1 MSCGCRH
8 STNNGEKR
16 SEDDKPTRPTPMTQ
30 CLLCAQKHAD
40 EAFIAMREFTY
51 DIENRS
57 FIHGSLRAIV
67 LHTYKEWRD
76 IAETARKAA
85 LAWQDGDKTN
95 AEKLLVNVIKLIY
108 EKLDSLKG

>member
-1 MSCGCRH
+1 MACGCR
-8 STNNGEKR
+8 NN
-16 SEDDKPTRPTPMTQ
+16 DKNPTGGGAKSSSTRPTPTTQ

-40 EAFIAMREFTY
+40 EALIAMREFTY

-67 LHTYKEWRD
+67 LHTYKAWTD
-76 IAETARKAA
+76 IASTARNAA
-85 LAWQDGDKTN
+85 LAWQGGDKAN

-108 EKLDSLKG
+108 EKLDSL

>member
-1 MSCGCRH
+1 MMACGCTRH
-8 STNNGEKR
+8 DNADNG
-16 SEDDKPTRPTPMTQ
+16 DKPTRPTPTTQ

-40 EAFIAMREFTY
+40 EALIAMREFTY

-67 LHTYKEWRD
+67 LHTYKAWTD

-85 LAWQDGDKTN
+85 LAWQDGDRTMAESLLMN
-95 AEKLLVNVIKLIY
+95 AIKMIY
-108 EKLDSLKG
+108 NKLDAAKSVKG

>member
-1 MSCGCRH
+1 MSCGCSH
-8 STNNGEKR
+8 SSRNGAKTSANDR
-16 SEDDKPTRPTPMTQ
+16 PTRPTPTTQ

-40 EAFIAMREFTY
+40 EALIAMREFTY

-67 LHTYKEWRD
+67 LHTYKAWRD
-76 IAETARKAA
+76 VAETARNAA
-85 LAWQDGDKTN
+85 LAWQGGDKAN

-108 EKLDSLKG
+108 EKLDFLKG